1 MFYQKKYVKT
11 IKKIFIKNRGGEIK
25 KKIAV
30 FVLLIGMIFPLILVH
45 AEENLKG
52 IKLAS
57 KKSYLLE
64 ETNDKYRV
72 KLKVPGQDGD
82 NYHFLFLLL

>member
-1 MFYQKKYVKT
+1 M
-11 IKKIFIKNRGGEIK
+11 FIKNRGGEIK

-30 FVLLIGMIFPLILVH
+30 FVLLILIPVH

-52 IKLAS
+52 IELAS
-57 KKSYLLE
+57 KNSYLLE
-64 ETNDKYRV
+64 ETNGKYRV
-72 KLKVPGQDGD
+72 ELKVPGQDGD